1 MKTDVISFLKFNE
14 ERILPEYKIL
24 TIIVQQLIFDFLMTM
39 RLHGYSEDEINWA
52 LQIVVAFRDQHQMPV
67 ID

>member
-1 MKTDVISFLKFNE
+1 MKTDVISFHKINE

-24 TIIVQQLIFDFLMTM
+24 TIIEQQLFCDFPMTM
-39 RLHGYSEDEINWA
+39 RLHGYSEDEIDRA

-67 ID
+67 IE